1 MIGAKVSSHGA
12 KLQWQNMI
20 GSAYPIRTK
29 IGRSPR
35 LSTIGGLMQSETP
48 RSRTSTSRSQSS
60 SSHRSPVYSVEV
72 ADAPEIPGEGKPRR
86 HPLAADGTVTDT
98 FEEGI
103 YTLYDT
109 FKNACTK
116 YGNA

>member
-1 MIGAKVSSHGA
+1 MAEYDWLGVPHSH
-12 KLQWQNMI
+12 QNRQV
-20 GSAYPIRTK
+20 P
-29 IGRSPR
+29 PP
-35 LSTIGGLMQSETP
+35 STIGGLMQSETP
-48 RSRTSTSRSQSS
+48 RSRTSTLSQSS
-60 SSHRSPVYSVEV
+60 SAHRPPMYSVEV

-116 YGNA
+116 YGNATHARHGSY